1 MEIIITKGEHRNTL
15 YCKRTDGTFTSEN
28 LGPEIPNHDI
38 AHFVVEEKFHLTK
51 GFYGNIAAG
60 MTIQDLSNKDII
72 KNLDS
77 ESWLAEIMTRNL
89 QSLNSGAA
97 KIEEYI
103 ALVTW
108 EASTMKSIEIPM
120 MNLMQIH
127 EMKAEYDALCTQ
139 WSLIPINGELRLQF

>member
-15 YCKRTDGTFTSEN
+15 LCKRTDGTFTSAD

-38 AHFVVEEKFHLTK
+38 AHFVAEKKFNLTK
-51 GFYGNIAAG
+51 GFYGNIANG
-60 MTIQDLSNKDII
+60 MTINDLSNKDII

-89 QSLNSGAA
+89 QSLGSETISI
-97 KIEEYI
+97 KEYI

-108 EASTMKSIEIPM
+108 EASSMQNIKIPAMNQTQISELQSEYIQLCKQWNSISKNE
-120 MNLMQIH
+120 Q
-127 EMKAEYDALCTQ
+127 
-139 WSLIPINGELRLQF
+139 LQLHF